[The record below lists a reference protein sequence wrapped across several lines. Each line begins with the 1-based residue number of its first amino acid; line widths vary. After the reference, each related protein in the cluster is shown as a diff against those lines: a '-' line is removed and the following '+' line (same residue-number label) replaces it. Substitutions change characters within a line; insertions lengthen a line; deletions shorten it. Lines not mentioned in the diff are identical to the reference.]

1 MPRIG
6 ISLEAASWRG
16 AFIAGVL
23 QSFLRR
29 GVRPDL
35 LSGSSSGACNG
46 AAFIAARHDLLEENW
61 VDLASMPLVD
71 FRRASR
77 KANGGSIFNMSR
89 IFSRA
94 LDRGLDPAAAEAIA
108 GSPTE
113 FLVVCTRLVGDDWR
127 TGRWTEGALLRYPL
141 SRRLARLRGRDLP
154 LPPLAG
160 EVFSNREL
168 RMRENLREVLYA
180 SGRIPVLYPVHARI
194 NGTHYVDGGFVDKNP
209 VLSLLE
215 RGCDRV
221 LALVSNPQGIVRESF
236 FNGGESRAV
245 REARRSGRLLVVRP
259 PRELG
264 VSKYSWSVSKVA
276 RAVRWGNEAGE
287 TFLKEHGEDFFA
299 PE

>member
-1 MPRIG
+1 VARIG

-29 GVRPDL
+29 GARPDL

-94 LDRGLDPAAAEAIA
+94 LDRGLDAAVAEAIA

-127 TGRWTEGALLRYPL
+127 TGRWTEGALLRYPCRDSSPGSARSATPL
-141 SRRLARLRGRDLP
+141 EGVVFNSRGTRCADRRTSSTRAGGSRALPAPARS
-154 LPPLAG
+154 A
-160 EVFSNREL
+160 
-168 RMRENLREVLYA
+168 A
-180 SGRIPVLYPVHARI
+180 
-194 NGTHYVDGGFVDKNP
+194 TVDGGFVD
-209 VLSLLE
+209 
-215 RGCDRV
+215 RTR
-221 LALVSNPQGIVRESF
+221 
-236 FNGGESRAV
+236 
-245 REARRSGRLLVVRP
+245 
-259 PRELG
+259 
-264 VSKYSWSVSKVA
+264 
-276 RAVRWGNEAGE
+276 
-287 TFLKEHGEDFFA
+287 
-299 PE
+299 